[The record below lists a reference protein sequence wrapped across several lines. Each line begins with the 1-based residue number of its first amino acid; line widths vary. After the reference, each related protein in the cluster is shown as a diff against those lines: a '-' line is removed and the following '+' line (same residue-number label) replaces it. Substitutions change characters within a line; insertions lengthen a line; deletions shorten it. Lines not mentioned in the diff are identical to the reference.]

1 MAKEI
6 KQVVKVQLP
15 SGQANPSMVGTT
27 LGPTGVNMAEFCQA
41 FNEKTKERQNG
52 EIAPAT
58 IFIYDD
64 RSYSF
69 ELSQAPA
76 AVMIKAAAKVQKGS
90 GVPHKEKVANLT
102 VDQLKEIAE
111 KKMPDLN
118 ANDVD
123 AAMKIIAGTARSM
136 GITTDLGKEGDE

>member
-6 KQVVKVQLP
+6 KQIVKVQLP

-41 FNEKTKERQNG
+41 FNEKTKDRQNG

-58 IFIYDD
+58 ISIYDD
-64 RSYSF
+64 RTYSF
-69 ELSQAPA
+69 VLSQAPA
-76 AVMIKAAAKVQKGS
+76 SVMIKAAAGIKKGS

-102 VDQLKEIAE
+102 ETQVREIAE
-111 KKMPDLN
+111 KKMEDLN
-118 ANDVD
+118 ANDID

-136 GITTDLGKEGDE
+136 GITTDLGKEGEE

>member
-1 MAKEI
+1 MAKDI
-6 KQVVKVQLP
+6 KQIVKVQLP
-15 SGQANPSMVGTT
+15 SGSANPSMVGTT
-27 LGPTGVNMAEFCQA
+27 LGPTGVNMVEFCQK
-41 FNEKTKERQNG
+41 FNEQTKERGG

-58 IFIYDD
+58 ITIYDD
-64 RSYSF
+64 RSYDF
-69 ELSQAPA
+69 VLSQAPA
-76 AVMIKAAAKVQKGS
+76 SAMIKKAAGLQKGS
-90 GVPHKEKVANLT
+90 SQSHVDKVGHLT

-136 GITTDLGKEGDE
+136 GITTDLGKGE

>member
-64 RSYSF
+64 RSYTF

-90 GVPHKEKVANLT
+90 GVPHKEKVAHLT
-102 VDQLKEIAE
+102 TEQIREIAE

-118 ANDVD
+118 ANTVE
-123 AAMKIIAGTARSM
+123 AAMNIIAGTARSM
-136 GITTDLGKEGDE
+136 GITTDLGKEGEE